1 MKKYFSLF
9 CMLAMPFTS
18 FAQECVSSII
28 SDVTSDRYALYS
40 GSNGAEIIDLETRLV
55 WRRCV
60 LGQTWNN
67 STSTCD
73 GTAATYDLRDAML
86 NAEVVG
92 DQEGFAW
99 RIPNI
104 KELNSL
110 VDYSCNLP
118 AINEVAFPN
127 TPENI
132 GIWTST
138 PDAISGNA
146 NWFVDF
152 QLGTTGGNDRTK
164 GKRLAVRLVVHTVN

>member
-1 MKKYFSLF
+1 
-9 CMLAMPFTS
+9 MLAVPFTS
-18 FAQECVSSII
+18 FAQECVTSIT
-28 SDVTSDRYALYS
+28 SDVESSRYALYPGTN
-40 GSNGAEIIDLETRLV
+40 GSEIIDLETRLV

-60 LGQTWNN
+60 LGQSWNPDTL
-67 STSTCD
+67 SCE

-92 DQEGFAW
+92 DQEGYEW

-118 AINEVAFPN
+118 ATNEVAFPN
-127 TPENI
+127 TPENVAV
-132 GIWTST
+132 WTST
-138 PDAISGNA
+138 PDAKNISS